1 MNHAGVIPDV
11 FKITRTDRHWNP
23 FLKLMPTAVSAKP
36 PYSSTII
43 AWEKYYYLERATV
56 ELTNNSIK
64 NALEYPRALS

>member
-1 MNHAGVIPDV
+1 MNHLGVTPDV

-23 FLKLMPTAVSAKP
+23 FLKLMPTAVSAKL

-43 AWEKYYYLERATV
+43 AWEKDYYLEQAMV

-64 NALEYPRALS
+64 NAWYQF